1 MQLYEQAYKINL
13 LKELEIKKEIDKRKK
28 IEKSKNIFITEHG
41 LQNKFIVQYSGNIG
55 VTHNVETLVE
65 IAELLKANTEI
76 IFQIIGRGPRKSK
89 LENLVKKK
97 NLSNCVFLPFQTDA
111 MFPYSL
117 SAADVGVVILDETT
131 SKGSVPSKSYNLMS
145 YGIPSLYIASK
156 DSQLYEYTKKYE
168 HGACFSKNELKVVT
182 EFLKNLSTNSL
193 FYNEISSN
201 AIKAAKNFKR
211 ENADKFIKAYTV

>member
-1 MQLYEQAYKINL
+1 M
-13 LKELEIKKEIDKRKK
+13 
-28 IEKSKNIFITEHG
+28 
-41 LQNKFIVQYSGNIG
+41 
-55 VTHNVETLVE
+55 
-65 IAELLKANTEI
+65 
-76 IFQIIGRGPRKSK
+76 
-89 LENLVKKK
+89 
-97 NLSNCVFLPFQTDA
+97 FLPFQTDD